1 MKHDLL
7 ATSWEGLDL
16 VVRRNSEVA
25 DRIAAADIQRV
36 ILVCS
41 GGDTPADLEF
51 AVIET
56 ATDHV
61 LLPADSGIAGR
72 VYFER
77 QPYWTERCCIYWV
90 TGKHAPLPRHLCPG
104 IWLLRSHRPAFM
116 RLPVGEL
123 APHIEQWL
131 MEGPQTWEQRKWAQI
146 ASKRH
151 LSALTKTHAPRT
163 P

>member
-7 ATSWEGLDL
+7 ATRWDGADVL
-16 VVRRNSEVA
+16 VLRNNEVS
-25 DRIAAADIQRV
+25 DHIAAADIQRV
-36 ILVCS
+36 ILVCH
-41 GGDTPADLEF
+41 GGDTPANLEF

-56 ATDHV
+56 TTDHV

-77 QPYWTERCCIYWV
+77 QPYWTARSCIYWV

-116 RLPVGEL
+116 RLPASEL
-123 APHIEQWL
+123 APLIEQWPI
-131 MEGPQTWEQRKWAQI
+131 EGPQTWEQRKWARI
-146 ASKRH
+146 SAKRH
-151 LSALTKTHAPRT
+151 LAALIRRTAPHLS
-163 P
+163 